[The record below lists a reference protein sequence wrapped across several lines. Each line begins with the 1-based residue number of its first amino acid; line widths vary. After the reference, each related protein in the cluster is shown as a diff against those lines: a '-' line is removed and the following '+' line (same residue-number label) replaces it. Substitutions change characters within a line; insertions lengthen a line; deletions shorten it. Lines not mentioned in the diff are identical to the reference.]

1 MKIHNENYSKWGKKL
16 FHLYSE
22 RTAQYSANSIF
33 TKYDINKRGEKKPWS
48 MDWLTIYKRTH
59 NSIDNLKSFSSSIE
73 PIQQILNFWST
84 VSPINVR
91 SIAYV
96 QKWKLPM
103 TKTMQC
109 IMGSDYDVHVLFS
122 FELLWKLIF
131 SSYSAEALDAIIVT
145 LEGVF
150 YGHWLCA
157 PDLKFN
163 IQYPNA
169 FGRQSQRQ
177 RQS

>member
-1 MKIHNENYSKWGKKL
+1 MQWKFITKTIRNEGKN
-16 FHLYSE
+16 FFTYIQS
-22 RTAQYSANSIF
+22 AQHSIQQIPF
-33 TKYDINKRGEKKPWS
+33 LQNMTLIKEEKKTVING
-48 MDWLTIYKRTH
+48 LTIYKRTH

-109 IMGSDYDVHVLFS
+109 IMVSDYDVHVLFS
-122 FELLWKLIF
+122 FELLWKSIF